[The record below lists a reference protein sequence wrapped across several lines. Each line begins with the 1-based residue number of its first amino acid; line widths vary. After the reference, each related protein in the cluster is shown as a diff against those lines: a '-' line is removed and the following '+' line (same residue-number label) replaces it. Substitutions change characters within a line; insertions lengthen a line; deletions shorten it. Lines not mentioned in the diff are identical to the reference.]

1 MPFTASSLEALPNL
15 QAAAR
20 AVQANYPELRIDV
33 LLSARGWIVTLQG
46 GGSLTLARARFSSAA
61 KADAFLARLV
71 AACGRAIP
79 PRAGRA
85 HLAPAADSRGAV
97 ALVDGEFVYL
107 GNREVGDKGRR
118 ACRP

>member
-46 GGSLTLARARFSSAA
+46 GGSLMLARARFSSAA
-61 KADAFLARLV
+61 KADAFLARL
-71 AACGRAIP
+71 AATCGRAVP
-79 PRAGRA
+79 PRMGRTRR
-85 HLAPAADSRGAV
+85 APAADSRGAV
-97 ALVDGEFVYL
+97 ALVDGAVVYL
-107 GNREVGDKGRR
+107 RNREVGETGRR
-118 ACRP
+118 ACSP